1 MGQKLE
7 KLRKKVI
14 MEVSGLKRKAKE
26 PCIGVSLKKLALGQG
41 GEKADQDLTEKI
53 KGNTV

>member
-1 MGQKLE
+1 MRKYFVGQKLE

-26 PCIGVSLKKLALGQG
+26 PYIGVSLKKLALGQG
-41 GEKADQDLTEKI
+41 GDKEQIKI
-53 KGNTV
+53 